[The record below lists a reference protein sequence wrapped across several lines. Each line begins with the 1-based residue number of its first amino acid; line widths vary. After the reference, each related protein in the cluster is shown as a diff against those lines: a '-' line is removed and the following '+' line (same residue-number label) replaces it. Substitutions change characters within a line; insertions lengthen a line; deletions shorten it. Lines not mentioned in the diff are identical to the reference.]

1 MRNLRHKSKIAGEQ
15 RRDLIL
21 KTLQQANHPVTGG
34 ELGDLTNVSRQVIVS
49 DINLLKAKDE
59 PIMATN
65 QGYLYTH
72 STQKIKDIE
81 KIIVCK
87 HEPEKT
93 EEELNILVDHGVTV
107 KDVRVEHPVYGDVC
121 ASIMV
126 SNRQEVK
133 AFIEQIRQAQAPYL
147 LNLDESGVHLHKISA
162 PRQEQLDD
170 AVEELKKAGFLVE

>member
-1 MRNLRHKSKIAGEQ
+1 MRHKSKIAGEQ
-15 RRDLIL
+15 RRELIL
-21 KTLQQANHPVTGG
+21 KTLQEANHPVTGG

-49 DINLLKAKDE
+49 DINLLKAKEE

-65 QGYLYTH
+65 QGYLYTR
-72 STQKIKDIE
+72 STQKVQDVQ

-87 HEPEKT
+87 HQPEET

-107 KDVRVEHPVYGDVC
+107 RDVRVEHPVYGDVR
-121 ASIMV
+121 ASVMV

-133 AFIEQIRQAQAPYL
+133 HFIEQIKQAQAPYL
-147 LNLDESGVHLHKISA
+147 LNLDESGIHLHTISA

-170 AVEELKKAGFLVE
+170 AQQALKKAGFLVE

>member
-1 MRNLRHKSKIAGEQ
+1 MRNLRHKSKVAGEQ

-21 KTLQQANHPVTGG
+21 RTLQEAHHPVTGG

-65 QGYLYTH
+65 QGYLYTWPNQK
-72 STQKIKDIE
+72 TQDIE

-87 HEPEKT
+87 HAPEQT
-93 EEELNILVDHGVTV
+93 VEELHILVDHGVTV
-107 KDVRVEHPVYGDVC
+107 KDVRVEHPVYGDVR

-133 AFIEQIRQAQAPYL
+133 TFIEQIEQAQALYL
-147 LNLDESGVHLHKISA
+147 LNLDDSGIHLHTISA

-170 AVEELKKAGFLVE
+170 AEEALKKAGFLVE